1 MDEVLVVYDP
11 LFKYGQNFYLV
22 TSEEQKQ
29 AMLNVSVSFHKC
41 RCSVKEKQAMLNV
54 SVSFLTNADV
64 L

>member
-29 AMLNVSVSFHKC
+29 AMLNVSVP
-41 RCSVKEKQAMLNV
+41 
-54 SVSFLTNADV
+54 FLTNADV